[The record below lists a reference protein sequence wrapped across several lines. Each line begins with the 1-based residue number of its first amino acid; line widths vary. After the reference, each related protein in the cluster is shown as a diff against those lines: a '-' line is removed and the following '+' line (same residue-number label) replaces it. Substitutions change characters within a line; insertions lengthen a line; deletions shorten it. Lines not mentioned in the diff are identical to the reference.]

1 MNNGNIFLQLKQKG
15 AEQVFGNGDYHTQLK
30 QPITLQEGDE
40 IICNKAIIDSQASS
54 SGKVVLPRDTTF
66 GFRFGYYN
74 VKHNTTQR
82 YFDLPRLLPI
92 DVADVD
98 CDNYVLCEKL
108 DHGGATGYEV
118 WNLKSLVYK
127 QIESDGNTNRLRTQ
141 QQYISAQNGETRVAD
156 IACEFNKTT
165 KQFESGPINIR
176 FRVPNDGFPSKSVV
190 DLTPDAILD
199 EFGTSKAERAITTT
213 QVSGLS
219 YEPVI
224 KTASVIFPAGEYDPV
239 AFAEQFTRRITIQK
253 DQPVF
258 NNRTPVAGN
267 NLLITTWD
275 LSGVH
280 TDPIMIKANY
290 NPDISGSKQSFYWG
304 GVAQGLSADNMYLGC
319 PLFQL
324 NFDEEA
330 QRFKIG
336 QNHFSYYDSGGNI
349 QVEYVP
355 IGSSFRSSSEEYKL
369 VSAEGGIFFDS
380 FFASDDT
387 STHLNYWAD
396 KLGFDVAEMT
406 AQPKSYVDNQIGTSA
421 IPNFQ
426 TNFTIGKQI
435 TTGNRGVDVA
445 VRKTN
450 SQVVP
455 NLADPS
461 GNFTTK
467 IGNQIDEIYASKDF
481 TITALKYGY
490 FLVSVDCGLTQD
502 MITNKTIHNSIFSI
516 TSRYYQ
522 NGQFTTGTS
531 ADAVIYRHVGAPAY
545 LNSLRV
551 RILDDTYK
559 VPNDLGDDNTIFLQ
573 LAKNP
578 SNLPAIKDEKQ

>member
-54 SGKVVLPRDTTF
+54 SGKVVLPNNTTF
-66 GFRFGYYN
+66 GFTFGYYN
-74 VKHNTTQR
+74 VKHNSTQR
-82 YFDLPRLLPI
+82 WTDPARGVP
-92 DVADVD
+92 VPSADID
-98 CDNYVLCEKL
+98 CDNYVLCEQFT
-108 DHGGATGYEV
+108 HGGTSYDVYEI
-118 WNLKSLVYK
+118 KQISYK
-127 QIESDGNTNRLRTQ
+127 QTEDGNTNELRTI
-141 QQYISAQNGETRVAD
+141 QQYTAVNGDVRGLNVD
-156 IACEFNKTT
+156 CKFNK
-165 KQFESGPINIR
+165 ESKFFNSDPINVRI
-176 FRVPNDGFPSKSVV
+176 RVPLGQNPEQALK
-190 DLTPDAILD
+190 DLTSDAILK
-199 EFGTSKAERAITTT
+199 EFGTSKSEREINAEEI
-213 QVSGLS
+213 SGTS
-219 YEPVI
+219 FEPVI
-224 KTASVIFPAGEYDPV
+224 KKASVDFPAGEYDPV
-239 AFAEQFTRRITIQK
+239 AFAQEFTRRITIQQ
-253 DQPVF
+253 DEPVF
-258 NNRTPVAGN
+258 NSITPIAGN
-267 NLLITTWD
+267 NLLITTHD
-275 LSGVH
+275 LSGQGH
-280 TDPIMIKANY
+280 TNPTMIKANW
-290 NPDISGSKQSFYWG
+290 NKDLSGNHQYYYWG
-304 GVAQGLSADNMYLGC
+304 GDVSGVSAGENMYLGC
-319 PLFQL
+319 PQFQL

-336 QNHFSYYDSGGNI
+336 QNHFQYYDSEGNI

-355 IGSSFRSSSEEYKL
+355 VGSTFRTATDEFKL

-387 STHLNYWAD
+387 SSHLNYWED
-396 KLGFDVAEMT
+396 KLGFATTTMIAT
-406 AQPKSYVDNQIGTSA
+406 PKEYIDAGIGA
-421 IPNFQ
+421 AAVPNFG
-426 TNFTIGKQI
+426 TNFRIGEQI

-445 VRKTN
+445 VVKTN
-450 SQVVP
+450 SQQVP

-461 GNFTTK
+461 GNFITK

-531 ADAVIYRHVGAPAY
+531 ADAVIYRHIGAPAY

-551 RILDDTYK
+551 RILDDTYN
-559 VPNDLGDDNTIFLQ
+559 VPSDLGDDNTIFLQ
-573 LAKNP
+573 LAKSP
-578 SNLPAIKDEKQ
+578 SNLPAVKDQKQ